1 MGESIQEMFDKFKF
15 FIKDDAFFYSAVI
28 VLVAIV
34 CFGLGRWSVS
44 DSYKNNTVKGLETI
58 KLTQP
63 ASVPLSQS
71 VKSSTS
77 SVTSTV
83 GPVAVTERKYVGS
96 KSGTKYHLLTC
107 AGAKTI
113 KETNKIYFS
122 SKEDAQKQGYSPAG
136 NCKGI

>member
-1 MGESIQEMFDKFKF
+1 MYNNFKH
-15 FIKDDAFFYSAVI
+15 ILKDDTFFYGAVV

-34 CFGLGRWSVS
+34 CFGLGRWSVEYS
-44 DSYKNNTVKGLETI
+44 LKTTQIKGLEGI
-58 KLTQP
+58 KMTQG
-63 ASVPLSQS
+63 ASLPLSAPL
-71 VKSSTS
+71 KTATS
-77 SVTSTV
+77 SPKTAVLEA
-83 GPVAVTERKYVGS
+83 VAEKKYVGS

-122 SKEDAQKQGYSPAG
+122 SKEDAQKNGYSPAQ